1 MAGRLNQQQR
11 FVLVFYGFRP
21 VDAVESAVS
30 VFWVES
36 LDSDGDPPQPAM
48 DTAIATAIIAANAF
62 LFIFIPPV
70 W

>member
-1 MAGRLNQQQR
+1 MNQHR
-11 FVLVFYGFRP
+11 GLSLFSTLPP

>member
-1 MAGRLNQQQR
+1 MNQHR
-11 FVLVFYGFRP
+11 GLSLFSTLPP
-21 VDAVESAVS
+21 VDAVESAVY

-36 LDSDGDPPQPAM
+36 LDSDVDPPQPAM